1 MMKLSVGLSRK
12 VSDNHFGSKG
22 GNIGLEVEVDST
34 LLSDPSK
41 LQGHIQLLFDMV
53 RLSLEEELNGKDKES
68 SEELRNLSEPH
79 AMAGQEAAKP
89 AQNLPVRKASERQ
102 LSLIQELVRKAKIPF
117 KPLLEERKVSTF
129 HELTLQ
135 QASGLIT
142 ELKAMVG

>member
-1 MMKLSVGLSRK
+1 MKLSVGLSRK

-34 LLSDPSK
+34 LLSDPSR
-41 LQGHIQLLFDMV
+41 LQGHIQSLFEMV
-53 RLSLEEELNGKDKES
+53 RLSLEEELSDKEEGS
-68 SEELRNLSEPH
+68 Q
-79 AMAGQEAAKP
+79 QEARDTGNQNALVSQEVAKP
-89 AQNLPVRKASERQ
+89 AQAMPIRKASERQ

-117 KPLLEERKVSTF
+117 RPLLEERKVSTF

-142 ELKAMVG
+142 ELKALVG

>member
-1 MMKLSVGLSRK
+1 MKLSVGLSRK

-34 LLSDPSK
+34 LLSDPSR
-41 LQGHIQLLFDMV
+41 LQGHIQSLFEMV
-53 RLSLEEELNGKDKES
+53 RLSLEEELSDKEEGS
-68 SEELRNLSEPH
+68 Q
-79 AMAGQEAAKP
+79 QEARDTGNQNALVSQEVAKP
-89 AQNLPVRKASERQ
+89 AQSMPVRKASERQ

-117 KPLLEERKVSTF
+117 RPLLEERKVSTF

-135 QASGLIT
+135 QASSLIT